1 MLSTED
7 PLPHWLLHHEDLFG
21 ESLMEECCFHLC
33 SSRPWT
39 TFSVYFLHFSPWS
52 WVFFFFLINILAVGV
67 RGDVGEKK
75 ASLGRGCKA
84 SLLLSSIP
92 LSFLPPH
99 FPSLFFSCN
108 KHLAVTSVVLDFVL
122 LPGNLAV
129 SRIHT
134 LPLF

>member
-1 MLSTED
+1 MLY
-7 PLPHWLLHHEDLFG
+7 P
-21 ESLMEECCFHLC
+21 SLQFQAID
-33 SSRPWT
+33 
-39 TFSVYFLHFSPWS
+39 YFLPLLSSLFSLELV
-52 WVFFFFLINILAVGV
+52 VFFLNILAVGV

-92 LSFLPPH
+92 LSLLPPH
-99 FPSLFFSCN
+99 FPSLCFSCN

-122 LPGNLAV
+122 FPGNLAV

-134 LPLF
+134 LPLFW